1 MSEQGGLTGCATP
14 QHGEKN
20 KREAVRKE
28 KGIKMTAKELNL
40 AARTVFAE
48 AATEGLDGQMAVA
61 QTMYD
66 QLYHN
71 IIGADGSG
79 YTAGV
84 WTVAGAGRAA
94 GHCNPRIDGRG
105 AQLDH

>member
-48 AATEGLDGQMAVA
+48 AATEGLDGRVSRGTDDVRSTAPQH
-61 QTMYD
+61 YR
-66 QLYHN
+66 
-71 IIGADGSG
+71 SG
-79 YTAGV
+79 WFRLWKDT
-84 WTVAGAGRAA
+84 R
-94 GHCNPRIDGRG
+94 RG
-105 AQLDH
+105 Y